1 MISDENYDE
10 TESYETDFSLVEP
23 DESQIQIESYSQRE
37 HVSNSHALFEFSL
50 LSQFAEGID
59 NALTEILP
67 KDNDNFY
74 VTLNSILDFVQRNSY
89 KVKHM
94 NYKNPEMFVIGYFC
108 YDFRNGGYNVG
119 NLKKYSKKYNINNII
134 RYCHLI
140 SGMNEDE

>member
-1 MISDENYDE
+1 MSYDE
-10 TESYETDFSLVEP
+10 YNPESYVEEPDFSLVTP
-23 DESQIQIESYSQRE
+23 DESQAQIESYSQRE
-37 HVSNSHALFEFSL
+37 HVSNSHPLFEFSL

-59 NALTEILP
+59 NALTNILT

-74 VTLNSILDFVQRNSY
+74 VILNGILDFVQRNSY

-108 YDFRNGGYNVG
+108 YDFINGGYNVG

-140 SGMNEDE
+140 SGMNDV